1 MARSRKNKEVET
13 KEIIPTVDVG
23 AEVVEQALVDNPELS
38 EEFIED
44 ALKATQE
51 IEEGLS
57 SMYQKAYHVEGVSKS
72 EFVKEYLD
80 IADDV
85 TVSHPLTDMVKEVN
99 GDSSIALR
107 SPTVGDASS
116 IQQSLDKFE
125 EDCTLS
131 IAEKSLESLQEKYG
145 DIESLAEALQEGS
158 PSGDTEVSD
167 LGENVSESVTEPSE
181 AIVENNKQT
190 LINGQGNPVPT
201 TQITL
206 RHVNM
211 EKMVADILQVA
222 YIGGDLDPTFYPR
235 LNAVPYLCKVLLP
248 TDMVEIFE
256 NKTQLAEYHEDGEV
270 VLVKAFDVINL
281 VKQLIEVGKK
291 GYVLTPKKAVLT
303 RGKFL
308 ASVTGRVPI
317 KPSINFNVDVR
328 TLAKYTREELT
339 SFDLATLKGLGERYG
354 VNHRGKVPLIAMI
367 LKAQQE

>member
-1 MARSRKNKEVET
+1 MARPRKSKEAEN

-23 AEVVEQALVDNPELS
+23 AEVVEQALADNPELS

-57 SMYQKAYHVEGVSKS
+57 SMYQKAHHVEGVSKS

-80 IADDV
+80 IV
-85 TVSHPLTDMVKEVN
+85 EKVLVN
-99 GDSSIALR
+99 PS
-107 SPTVGDASS
+107 
-116 IQQSLDKFE
+116 
-125 EDCTLS
+125 
-131 IAEKSLESLQEKYG
+131 
-145 DIESLAEALQEGS
+145 EALQEDLS
-158 PSGDTEVSD
+158 SADTEVSD

-256 NKTQLAEYHEDGEV
+256 NKTQLADYHEDGEV

>member
-1 MARSRKNKEVET
+1 MARPRKKKEVEN

-23 AEVVEQALVDNPELS
+23 ADVVEQALVDNPELS

-51 IEEGLS
+51 IEEC
-57 SMYQKAYHVEGVSKS
+57 
-72 EFVKEYLD
+72 
-80 IADDV
+80 DV
-85 TVSHPLTDMVKEVN
+85 TPYT
-99 GDSSIALR
+99 
-107 SPTVGDASS
+107 SPP
-116 IQQSLDKFE
+116 
-125 EDCTLS
+125 
-131 IAEKSLESLQEKYG
+131 
-145 DIESLAEALQEGS
+145 EALQEDL
-158 PSGDTEVSD
+158 PSEDTEVSD
-167 LGENVSESVTEPSE
+167 LGENVSESVTE

-235 LNAVPYLCKVLLP
+235 LNAVPYLCKMLIP
-248 TDMVEIFE
+248 TDMVTVFE

-270 VLVKAFDVINL
+270 VSVKAFDVINL

>member
-1 MARSRKNKEVET
+1 MARPRKKKEVEN

-38 EEFIED
+38 EDFIED

-51 IEEGLS
+51 IEEGEVTPYTS
-57 SMYQKAYHVEGVSKS
+57 PSK
-72 EFVKEYLD
+72 
-80 IADDV
+80 
-85 TVSHPLTDMVKEVN
+85 
-99 GDSSIALR
+99 
-107 SPTVGDASS
+107 
-116 IQQSLDKFE
+116 
-125 EDCTLS
+125 
-131 IAEKSLESLQEKYG
+131 
-145 DIESLAEALQEGS
+145 ALQEDS

-167 LGENVSESVTEPSE
+167 LGENVSESVTEASE

-235 LNAVPYLCKVLLP
+235 LNAVPYLCKMLIP
-248 TDMVEIFE
+248 TDMVTVFE

-270 VLVKAFDVINL
+270 VSVKAFDVINL

-354 VNHRGKVPLIAMI
+354 VSHRGKVPLIAMI

>member
-1 MARSRKNKEVET
+1 MARPRKNKEVEN

-23 AEVVEQALVDNPELS
+23 AEVVEDTVKSVEVINEKLDEM
-38 EEFIED
+38 EEVLENIQD
-44 ALKATQE
+44 
-51 IEEGLS
+51 I
-57 SMYQKAYHVEGVSKS
+57 SKTFS
-72 EFVKEYLD
+72 
-80 IADDV
+80 
-85 TVSHPLTDMVKEVN
+85 
-99 GDSSIALR
+99 
-107 SPTVGDASS
+107 
-116 IQQSLDKFE
+116 
-125 EDCTLS
+125 
-131 IAEKSLESLQEKYG
+131 
-145 DIESLAEALQEGS
+145 EALQEDL
-158 PSGDTEVSD
+158 PSEDTEVSD
-167 LGENVSESVTEPSE
+167 LGENVSESVTE
-181 AIVENNKQT
+181 AIVANNKQT

-235 LNAVPYLCKVLLP
+235 LNAVPYLCKMLIP
-248 TDMVEIFE
+248 TDMVTVFE

-270 VLVKAFDVINL
+270 VSVKAFDVINL

-354 VNHRGKVPLIAMI
+354 VSHRGKVPLIAMI